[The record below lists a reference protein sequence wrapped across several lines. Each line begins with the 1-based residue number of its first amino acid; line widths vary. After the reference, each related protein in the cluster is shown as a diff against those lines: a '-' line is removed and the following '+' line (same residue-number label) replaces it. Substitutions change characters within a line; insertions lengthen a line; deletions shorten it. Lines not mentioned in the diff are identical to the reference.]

1 MLAILKVMYLGLRR
15 DRGAF
20 VMAFVLP
27 PVIFLIF
34 ASVFAGAGGGDLS
47 IKVAL
52 HDSVDAQ
59 QTKAVVDR
67 LRKVTAIKS
76 TVAVA
81 KDAVE
86 QAVRRGRADA
96 GLVIRLVNGT
106 PRFVVIEDPTK
117 KAAASVLLGHLR
129 AALQGPQPAERRSAQ
144 AVTVKPVV
152 PATLGDGTI
161 AYYAGAVA
169 ILFLLFAAVQNA
181 VTLQEDRE
189 NSILDRLVVGPYG
202 IGALISGKFAFIVL
216 LGIAQVAVIF
226 ILAWLIYGVALPAKI
241 LPWLATTVAAAI
253 CAAGICLFLA
263 TLCTSRRQAQTLG
276 NFLVLII
283 SAIGGS
289 MVPRFLMPEWLQ
301 TVGWLTPNAWVL
313 EAYTSTFWRGGGIG
327 PLATA
332 WLVLTLAGLVALAAA
347 HRLGRRFEK
356 L

>member
-1 MLAILKVMYLGLRR
+1 MLAILKVMYLGLLR
-15 DRGAF
+15 DRGAL

-34 ASVFAGAGGGDLS
+34 ASVFSGAGGGDLS
-47 IKVAL
+47 IKVTL
-52 HDSVDAQ
+52 HNAVDAR

-67 LRKVTAIKS
+67 LTKTASIKA
-76 TVAVA
+76 TVAA
-81 KDAVE
+81 TESAVE
-86 QAVRRGRADA
+86 RAVRRGRADA
-96 GLVIRLVNGT
+96 GLVVRLVDRT
-106 PRFVVIEDPTK
+106 PRFIVIEDPTK
-117 KAAASVLLGHLR
+117 KAAASVLLAHLR
-129 AALQGPQPAERRSAQ
+129 AAMQGPSPAGRRSVQ
-144 AVTVKPVV
+144 AVSVKPVV
-152 PATLGDGTI
+152 PARLGDGTI

-189 NSILDRLVVGPYG
+189 NSILDRLVVGPHG
-202 IGALISGKFAFIVL
+202 IGALIAGKFAFIVL
-216 LGIAQVAVIF
+216 LGISQVAVIF
-226 ILAWLIYGVALPAKI
+226 VLAWLLYGVALPDSV
-241 LPWLATTVAAAI
+241 LPWLATTIAAAI
-253 CAAGICLFLA
+253 CAAGICLFLT
-263 TLCTSRRQAQTLG
+263 TLCTSKRQAQTLG
-276 NFLVLII
+276 NFLVLIV

-289 MVPRFLMPEWLQ
+289 MVPRFLMPDWLQ

-332 WLVLTLAGLVALAAA
+332 WIVLTLTGLGALAAA